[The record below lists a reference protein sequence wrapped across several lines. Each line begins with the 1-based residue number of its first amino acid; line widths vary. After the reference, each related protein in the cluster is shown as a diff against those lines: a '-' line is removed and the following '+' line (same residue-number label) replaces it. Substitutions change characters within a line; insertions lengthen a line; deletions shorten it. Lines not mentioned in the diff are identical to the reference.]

1 MPGELHVERDNTKE
15 REAALGQDIASG
27 LEQVGLA
34 AEGHAKAKC
43 PVDTGRLRN
52 SITHAQADPRTEV
65 VGTNVEYGEY
75 VELDT
80 SRTAAQP

>member
-1 MPGELHVERDNTKE
+1 VDVSDHTQEWLS
-15 REAALGQDIASG
+15 ALAPALSRG

-52 SITHAQADPRTEV
+52 SITHAQPDSSVRASDR
-65 VGTNVEYGEY
+65 
-75 VELDT
+75 
-80 SRTAAQP
+80 